1 MDTIVSNSELSIF
14 ISFFY
19 KRGMSPWTL
28 CPCDDDTIGKRKM
41 HHLLLT
47 AVKET
52 LKKKMRNNSASFWKE
67 ILCYIRRFVCHGHVK
82 RHLIWSHDMQ
92 VWPPF
97 FFYYPQHRY
106 VYLWGKEIRPC
117 HRTFFVKY
125 KKNWSFFGRA
135 FVVSIFRR
143 RKAICHLRIF

>member
-1 MDTIVSNSELSIF
+1 
-14 ISFFY
+14 
-19 KRGMSPWTL
+19 
-28 CPCDDDTIGKRKM
+28 
-41 HHLLLT
+41 
-47 AVKET
+47 
-52 LKKKMRNNSASFWKE
+52 MRNNSASFWKE

-125 KKNWSFFGRA
+125 KKTGAFLEERSSFLSLEDARRYVICVFFKEKIKGGLQTHVGRLN
-135 FVVSIFRR
+135 
-143 RKAICHLRIF
+143 IC

>member
-1 MDTIVSNSELSIF
+1 MDMDTIVSNSELSIF

-97 FFYYPQHRY
+97 FF
-106 VYLWGKEIRPC
+106 LLSS
-117 HRTFFVKY
+117 T
-125 KKNWSFFGRA
+125 
-135 FVVSIFRR
+135 SI
-143 RKAICHLRIF
+143 RIFMGKRNSAVSSNVLCKI